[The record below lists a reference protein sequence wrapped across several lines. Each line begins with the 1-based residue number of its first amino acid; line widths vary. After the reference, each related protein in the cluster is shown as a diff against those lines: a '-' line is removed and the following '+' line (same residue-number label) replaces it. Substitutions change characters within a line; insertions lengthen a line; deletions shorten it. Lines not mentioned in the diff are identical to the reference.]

1 MVRAPEREG
10 LTDQGQL
17 WGEWRKERSQWLWD
31 ALLRFPG
38 DRPFGGSL
46 QSLREAGG
54 LLRCC
59 GCNCCPPTAQ
69 GSPLLFGC
77 AQTSRRTSALTT
89 KHLICS
95 HGSVCQPHPALEIP
109 SFRPSLSHQTRFLGC
124 QRLPPRK
131 GSVNESPALH
141 FFRTACGGRTSP
153 PDWESSALVWIL
165 TGTGSQALEVPQS
178 AAPQG
183 QGWRELGP
191 WHVSHTDYVD
201 AEPGRQS
208 T

>member
-1 MVRAPEREG
+1 M
-10 LTDQGQL
+10 
-17 WGEWRKERSQWLWD
+17 
-31 ALLRFPG
+31 
-38 DRPFGGSL
+38 

-77 AQTSRRTSALTT
+77 AHASRRTPALTR

-95 HGSVCQPHPALEIP
+95 RGSVCQPHPALEIP
-109 SFRPSLSHQTRFLGC
+109 SFHPSLSHQTRFLDEDV
-124 QRLPPRK
+124 R
-131 GSVNESPALH
+131 GSHPERAQSPALH

-153 PDWESSALVWIL
+153 ADREPSALVWIL

-178 AAPQG
+178 AAPRR
-183 QGWRELGP
+183 QGWGELGP
-191 WHVSHTDYVD
+191 WHISHTDYVD
-201 AEPGRQS
+201 A
-208 T
+208 